1 MSTILL
7 VEDDA
12 ALRDGLTELFT
23 REGYSVTTAANAAEA
38 RQNFSVYIDLIILD
52 VTLPD
57 GNGVS
62 LCQEWRDQGITTS
75 ILFLTAKDE
84 EFDVVRGLD
93 AGGNDYVT
101 KPFRMMEL
109 LSRIRALLRRAN
121 AAPQQKQPETLLLTA
136 GGITLDP
143 EQRVA
148 VKNGE
153 IVELTAK
160 EYDLIE
166 LLVKNPRR
174 VYSRENL
181 MDLVWGYTYAGDYR
195 TVDVHIRRLREK
207 LEENPAAPQ
216 HILTKW
222 GVGYYLKD

>member
-109 LSRIRALLRRAN
+109 LSRIRALLRRTLGVD
-121 AAPQQKQPETLLLTA
+121 AASLQIVNRPPTRSKPLYMKVWEARKADGLDYDPDDERQQRYLSEITRYNLT
-136 GGITLDP
+136 
-143 EQRVA
+143 
-148 VKNGE
+148 
-153 IVELTAK
+153 
-160 EYDLIE
+160 
-166 LLVKNPRR
+166 
-174 VYSRENL
+174 
-181 MDLVWGYTYAGDYR
+181 
-195 TVDVHIRRLREK
+195 HI
-207 LEENPAAPQ
+207 
-216 HILTKW
+216 
-222 GVGYYLKD
+222 D

>member
-1 MSTILL
+1 MYTILL

-52 VTLPD
+52 ITLPD

-121 AAPQQKQPETLLLTA
+121 AAPQQKQQPSLLTA

-148 VKNGE
+148 MKNGE
-153 IVELTAK
+153 IIELTAK

-166 LLVKNPRR
+166 LLVRNPRR
-174 VYSRENL
+174 IYSRENL

-207 LEENPAAPQ
+207 LEDNPAAPQ

>member
-38 RQNFSVYIDLIILD
+38 RQNFSVYIDLIFLD

-109 LSRIRALLRRAN
+109 LSRIRALLRRN
-121 AAPQQKQPETLLLTA
+121 TPAP
-136 GGITLDP
+136 ITTSGELEIDP
-143 EQRVA
+143 SHMQVRRD
-148 VKNGE
+148 GE
-153 IVELTAK
+153 IIPLTLTEHKVLNMLVSNRSIVTREQLLDVLWDDGAK
-160 EYDLIE
+160 F
-166 LLVKNPRR
+166 
-174 VYSRENL
+174 
-181 MDLVWGYTYAGDYR
+181 
-195 TVDVHIRRLREK
+195 VDDNTLSVHISRLREK
-207 LEENPAAPQ
+207 IGAQ
-216 HILTKW
+216 HIKTIR
-222 GVGYYLKD
+222 GVGYQWLA